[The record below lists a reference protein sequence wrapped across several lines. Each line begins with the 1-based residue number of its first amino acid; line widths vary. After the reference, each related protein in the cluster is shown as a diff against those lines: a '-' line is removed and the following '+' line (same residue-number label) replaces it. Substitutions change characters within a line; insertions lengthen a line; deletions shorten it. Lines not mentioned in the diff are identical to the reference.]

1 MYDGNLRSIVEENND
16 DYARTSD
23 GYLRIKHI
31 YHTSVGEFLVMHV
44 EYGLYD
50 YIPQNPKSS
59 FNSYTIGTYNIQ
71 RASRRPYNTFSAEDE
86 YIDTEIGFQ
95 QIEGCKKSLWSKQML
110 IILYLIL
117 TLWSQNKDTLLL
129 T

>member
-1 MYDGNLRSIVEENND
+1 MNAPQIKQVSETDETLEFYRRDCEERGGDGHQVLLKNGRWRMYDGNLRSIVEENND

-50 YIPQNPKSS
+50 YIPQNPK
-59 FNSYTIGTYNIQ
+59 
-71 RASRRPYNTFSAEDE
+71 
-86 YIDTEIGFQ
+86 
-95 QIEGCKKSLWSKQML
+95 K
-110 IILYLIL
+110 
-117 TLWSQNKDTLLL
+117 
-129 T
+129 